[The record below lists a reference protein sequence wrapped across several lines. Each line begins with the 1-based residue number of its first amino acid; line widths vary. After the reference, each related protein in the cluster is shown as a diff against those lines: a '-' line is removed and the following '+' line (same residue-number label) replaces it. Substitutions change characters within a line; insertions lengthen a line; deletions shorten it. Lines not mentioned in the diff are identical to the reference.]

1 MLSLSELALFAGIA
15 SAYVVSNGT
24 TCYLYPESQT
34 HLGRN
39 VDDTPSIHQAFDQ
52 CGTNGTVVF
61 TEGTFHLNTVLN
73 TTGLLN
79 CVVELKGELLFST
92 NVPYWL
98 SHSINVGLQNQS
110 TAWLFG
116 GTNVTFLGQGGSIN
130 GNGQTWYDEN
140 QNHSNQPGRPITIT
154 FSNSTNLWI
163 ENLRIIQQQFW
174 ATFVTYSQNVTM
186 KDVYVNG
193 TSNSRWNTVNTD
205 GSDTWNSRDILM
217 ENWTVVTGDDCIAAK
232 GNTTNLHVKNVTCY
246 GGAGMTIGAY
256 IKTWQGD
263 TAGVSSNGDAGGGG
277 SGLVRNI
284 TFKDFD
290 MVNCSLPLQITQCIY
305 TEDAGA
311 CETSK
316 MQIEDIHF
324 ENITATSRY
333 NIAASL

>member
-1 MLSLSELALFAGIA
+1 
-15 SAYVVSNGT
+15 
-24 TCYLYPESQT
+24 
-34 HLGRN
+34 
-39 VDDTPSIHQAFDQ
+39 
-52 CGTNGTVVF
+52 
-61 TEGTFHLNTVLN
+61 
-73 TTGLLN
+73 
-79 CVVELKGELLFST
+79 
-92 NVPYWL
+92 
-98 SHSINVGLQNQS
+98 
-110 TAWLFG
+110 
-116 GTNVTFLGQGGSIN
+116 
-130 GNGQTWYDEN
+130 
-140 QNHSNQPGRPITIT
+140 
-154 FSNSTNLWI
+154 
-163 ENLRIIQQQFW
+163 
-174 ATFVTYSQNVTM
+174 M

-246 GGAGMTIGAY
+246 GGAGMTIGSVGQYPNSPDYDENIVFEQVRTIDTFNGAY
-256 IKTWQGD
+256 IKTWQGE

-277 SGLVRNI
+277 SGLIRNI

-290 MVNCSLPLQITQCIY
+290 MINCSLPLQITQCIY

-316 MQIEDIHF
+316 SRYIEDIHF